1 MRDRN
6 PAGRFVPR
14 PGSLWRHRDFLLL
27 WSGES
32 ASQVG
37 TRIGEIAIPLLAVT
51 VLGVTPWQMGLLT
64 AAQTAGFLLIGLL
77 AGVVL
82 DRVRRF
88 PVMIAADLARFALL
102 ATIPV
107 AGWFGVLGY
116 PHLLGVAFLAG
127 LCTVF
132 FDVAYQSVL
141 PSLVGR
147 AHLVEGNGKLES
159 TRAAAAAGG
168 PALGGGLVQLAG
180 AAGAVLVDALSYLV
194 SAVVLSRIRA
204 VEPAPR
210 PSGTSVPTEIGEGL
224 RFVLGSRLLRPIVLC
239 TGTAN
244 LFTGVMQAALAL
256 FLARELAQPAGV
268 VGLVLAATGVGAVL
282 GAVTAGAW
290 TRRLGQA
297 RTIVGSLLVTSPVML
312 LIPLAQPGALLGAA
326 ALGLLALGY
335 GSVVYNVA
343 QVSFR
348 QAVCPDHLL
357 GRMNASVRFLVWG
370 TIPLGGLLGGA
381 LGESVGPRTTLLV
394 VAAGN
399 IAAPLWVLASPL
411 RRLRDLPT
419 GST

>member
-6 PAGRFVPR
+6 PRSD
-14 PGSLWRHRDFLLL
+14 SLWRHRDFLLL

-51 VLGVTPWQMGLLT
+51 VLGATPWQMGLLT

-88 PVMIAADLARFALL
+88 PVMIASDLARFALL
-102 ATIPV
+102 VTVPV

-116 PHLLGVAFLAG
+116 PQLLAVAFLAG

-147 AHLVEGNGKLES
+147 PQLVDGNGKLES
-159 TRAAAAAGG
+159 TRAVAAAGG
-168 PALGGGLVQLAG
+168 PAAGGGLVQLAG
-180 AAGAVLVDALSYLV
+180 AAGAVLVDAVSFLV
-194 SAVVLSRIRA
+194 SAAALSRIRT
-204 VEPAPR
+204 VEPALTPW
-210 PSGTSVPTEIGEGL
+210 GTSVLTEIGEGL
-224 RFVLGSRLLRPIVLC
+224 RFVLGNRLLRPIVLC

-268 VGLVLAATGVGAVL
+268 VGLVLASTGVGAVL

-297 RTIVGSLLVTSPVML
+297 RTIVWSLLVTSPVML

-348 QAVCPDHLL
+348 QAVCPDRLL
-357 GRMNASVRFLVWG
+357 GRMNASARFLVWG

-381 LGESVGPRTTLLV
+381 LGDTIGPRATLLV
-394 VAAGN
+394 VAVGN
-399 IAAPLWVLASPL
+399 IAAPLWILASPL
-411 RRLRDLPT
+411 RRLRDLPM
-419 GST
+419 GSM